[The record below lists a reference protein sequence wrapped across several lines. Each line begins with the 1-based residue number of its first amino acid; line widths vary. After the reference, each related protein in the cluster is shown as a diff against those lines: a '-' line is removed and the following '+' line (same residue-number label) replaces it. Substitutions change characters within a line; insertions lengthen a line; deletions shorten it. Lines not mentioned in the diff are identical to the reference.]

1 MILPSVVSRKKKFN
15 VLYYYMHKYF
25 VKQNKGK
32 FHTKC
37 VNKYFNIKLNTNDTW
52 YLNNTKYVIPKWGT
66 KIRHQIT
73 VTRQRFYRHIFY
85 HNKMEKKLDDLI
97 KTVTELKTSNG
108 KIISSL
114 NSQNEK
120 FNRMEKRLDD
130 L

>member
-1 MILPSVVSRKKKFN
+1 
-15 VLYYYMHKYF
+15 
-25 VKQNKGK
+25 
-32 FHTKC
+32 
-37 VNKYFNIKLNTNDTW
+37 
-52 YLNNTKYVIPKWGT
+52 
-66 KIRHQIT
+66 
-73 VTRQRFYRHIFY
+73 
-85 HNKMEKKLDDLI
+85 MEKKLDDLI